1 MKALSSQSQ
10 GLGSLG
16 DIVAEMF
23 QSLADD
29 LAFIIIHQTL
39 KGTVIPVKRCF
50 WRERSSGSFFC
61 ALLFF
66 QKIGGKV
73 LQPYGISVS
82 QILGIVQNMEQFPDI
97 SRPGIALEEFHYL
110 IVQGSGAVDIL
121 IGSSRQVVLDQFIQI
136 LHVHAER
143 RKLDHN
149 SRETVEEILPEL
161 IGVGEAGTDVKI
173 AVLSFSSGCEWVTPE
188 PVLVEEYQRWE
199 NLRADGVTDLGEACE
214 ELSRKLSRN
223 GFLRSPSLSY
233 APVIFLLTD
242 GYPTDNYKKG
252 FEMLKKNRWFQYGLK
267 IALAIGSNV
276 DMEVLQEFTD
286 DEELVLQ
293 ACGAE
298 MLRKLV
304 REIAVTSSKI
314 GSTSMTLTDAKGER
328 SVEDV
333 AGAKKEQ
340 MVEAVQEIRQDVLGV
355 DDLED
360 LDDLD
365 IEFDEGW

>member
-1 MKALSSQSQ
+1 MNSRYREESIDAIDPLETMPPAKKSMVIFFLVDTSKSME
-10 GLGSLG
+10 GS
-16 DIVAEMF
+16 
-23 QSLADD
+23 
-29 LAFIIIHQTL
+29 
-39 KGTVIPVKRCF
+39 
-50 WRERSSGSFFC
+50 
-61 ALLFF
+61 
-66 QKIGGKV
+66 
-73 LQPYGISVS
+73 
-82 QILGIVQNMEQFPDI
+82 
-97 SRPGIALEEFHYL
+97 
-110 IVQGSGAVDIL
+110 
-121 IGSSRQVVLDQFIQI
+121 
-136 LHVHAER
+136 
-143 RKLDHN
+143 KLDSLN
-149 SRETVEEILPEL
+149 KVMGEILPEL

-173 AVLSFSSGCEWVTPE
+173 AVMSFSSGCEWVTPE
-188 PVLVEEYQRWE
+188 PVLIEEYQRWE

-214 ELSRKLSRN
+214 ELNLKLSRN
-223 GFLRSPSLSY
+223 GFLRLPSLSY

-252 FEMLKKNRWFQYGLK
+252 FELLKKNRWFQYGLK

-276 DMEVLQEFTD
+276 DMDVLHEFTD

-314 GSTSMTLTDAKGER
+314 GSTSMTLTDAGGER
-328 SVEDV
+328 SIADV

-340 MVEAVQEIRQDVLGV
+340 MVEAVQEIKQDVLGV
-355 DDLED
+355 EDLED

>member
-1 MKALSSQSQ
+1 M
-10 GLGSLG
+10 
-16 DIVAEMF
+16 
-23 QSLADD
+23 
-29 LAFIIIHQTL
+29 
-39 KGTVIPVKRCF
+39 
-50 WRERSSGSFFC
+50 
-61 ALLFF
+61 
-66 QKIGGKV
+66 
-73 LQPYGISVS
+73 
-82 QILGIVQNMEQFPDI
+82 
-97 SRPGIALEEFHYL
+97 
-110 IVQGSGAVDIL
+110 
-121 IGSSRQVVLDQFIQI
+121 SSRYVESIDAIDPLDTMPPAKKSMVIFF
-136 LHVHAER
+136 LVDTSKSMEGT
-143 RKLDHN
+143 KLDSLN
-149 SRETVEEILPEL
+149 RVMGEILPEL

-199 NLRADGVTDLGEACE
+199 NLRADGGDRPGRGVRGVEPEVIEKRFPALPV
-214 ELSRKLSRN
+214 SV
-223 GFLRSPSLSY
+223 LR
-233 APVIFLLTD
+233 AVIFLLTD

-340 MVEAVQEIRQDVLGV
+340 MWRLCRRSGRMCSAW